1 MKKLK
6 RGSVILSLTGLI
18 FILSGCVRTTKSG
31 KPYGL
36 VYDYLAKPA
45 QAIMEWLAHYVGS
58 YGWAIIALTV
68 IVRMIL
74 LPMMIN
80 QMKNSTIQQEKMQ
93 LIRPQ
98 MTELQN
104 RAKEAKTPEEQ
115 QAASQAMM
123 QLYRRNNIS
132 MTGGIGC
139 LPLLI
144 QLPVF
149 AGLYSA
155 IKYSPE
161 LSHTVFMGIKLGN
174 TSWILAILSFLA
186 YVLQGYVSLIGI
198 PEAQKKQMRAMLLI
212 NPVMILVFTM
222 SSPAGLGLYF
232 FIGGLFACLQTI
244 IINLY
249 RPKIKR
255 DIEKEMAELEPISVD
270 ELLPKKIVS
279 DESSNENQSTPNK
292 NVNNHKRNAGKQ
304 NIKR

>member
-68 IVRMIL
+68 VVRMIL

-104 RAKEAKTPEEQ
+104 LAKKAKTPEEQ

-212 NPVMILVFTM
+212 NPVMILIFTM

-255 DIEKEMAELEPISVD
+255 DIEKEMAELESISVD

-292 NVNNHKRNAGKQ
+292 NVNSHKRNAGKQ
-304 NIKR
+304 NIKK